1 MGTSANRRRKGQGG
15 LYLVP
20 LETWN
25 EFKQAYEVVDHY
37 RAVTEIKDPENP
49 DKRKR
54 ITGTAKSPAEA
65 QARMYKSLERY
76 YKKMGMQDAGVVL
89 KGRTK
94 GSQTLSE
101 YFEEWYSEL
110 RPERISVTLQLKY
123 KQHFHNHILP
133 HIGKMSLTE
142 LSYQDLHN
150 LIYITLPKKKK
161 KKNGLEIDEQLL
173 GPNAILNIYR
183 TLNVALGIAVK
194 KGKIDQNPLSLVDTP
209 KYVPPKENVPQMV
222 HIVEH
227 MFKKMNEADDPMFD
241 HFLLALLGL
250 RRGERLGL
258 TFSSLTLTGN
268 NPKLTIQ
275 NQLTRVTGKGLFVKP
290 ATKSGKDRT
299 VTLQEPWLSSLKRM
313 KDKRKQ
319 QLKLD
324 TFNPEKKFADLVFLK
339 DDGSPYDLNEDN
351 ELWKK
356 ANQIYNAKR
365 SPIRGHALRHVAA
378 TKMADSGVER
388 DVAMAILGHESE
400 SISFY
405 YGRMTAKGQ
414 VGQVA
419 EYGKALSEK
428 INTNRDSKSQ
438 N

>member
-1 MGTSANRRRKGQGG
+1 MGTQANRRRKGQGG
-15 LYLVP
+15 LFIVP

-37 RAVTEIKDPENP
+37 RAVTEIKDPQNP
-49 DKRKR
+49 SKRKR
-54 ITGTAKSPAEA
+54 ISGTAKSPAEA
-65 QARMYKSLERY
+65 QARMQKSLERY

-89 KGRTK
+89 KGRSK
-94 GSQTLSE
+94 GSQSLAE
-101 YFEEWYSEL
+101 YFEEWYLEL
-110 RPERISVTLQLKY
+110 RPERISTTLQLKY

-133 HIGKMSLTE
+133 HVGKIELTE
-142 LSYQDLHN
+142 LTYQDLHN
-150 LIYITLPKKKK
+150 LIYVTLPKKKK
-161 KKNGLEIDEQLL
+161 KKKGVEIDEKLL

-183 TLNVALGIAVK
+183 TLNLALGIAVK
-194 KGKIDQNPLSLVDTP
+194 KGKIDRNPLSLVDTP
-209 KYVPPKENVPQMV
+209 RYVPPKENVPQMV

-227 MFKKMNEADDPMFD
+227 MFKRMNEENDPMFD

-250 RRGERLGL
+250 RRAERLGL
-258 TFSSLTLTGN
+258 TFSSLNLTGN

-275 NQLTRVTGKGLFVKP
+275 NQLTRVTGKGLFIKP
-290 ATKSGKDRT
+290 ATKSGKDRS
-299 VTLQEPWLSSLKRM
+299 VALQEPWLSSLRRM

-319 QLKLD
+319 QLKLES
-324 TFNPEKKFADLVFLK
+324 FNPDKKFADLVFLK
-339 DDGSPYDLNEDN
+339 NDGKPYDLNEDN
-351 ELWKK
+351 EMWKK

-365 SPIRGHALRHVAA
+365 KPIRGHALRHVAA

-414 VGQVA
+414 ADQLGR
-419 EYGKALSEK
+419 YGESLTEK
-428 INTNRDSKSQ
+428 IKPK
-438 N
+438 

>member
-1 MGTSANRRRKGQGG
+1 MASRSRKDRYGKGG
-15 LYLVP
+15 LYIIRR
-20 LETWN
+20 EAWN
-25 EFKQAYEVVDHY
+25 EFKQAYEVVDFY
-37 RAVTEIKDPENP
+37 QASREIQDPQNP

-54 ITGTAKSPAEA
+54 VTGTGRSLQEA
-65 QARMYKSLERY
+65 QARLHKSLERF
-76 YKKMGMQDAGVVL
+76 YKKRGLAEAGVVL

-94 GSQTLSE
+94 GSQTLAE

-133 HIGKMSLTE
+133 HIGKMPITE

-161 KKNGLEIDEQLL
+161 KKNGVEIDEQLL

-241 HFLLALLGL
+241 HFLLALMGL

-258 TFSSLTLTGN
+258 TFSSLTLSGTH
-268 NPKLTIQ
+268 PKMTIQ

-313 KDKRKQ
+313 KEKRKH

-324 TFNPEKKFADLVFLK
+324 TFKPEKKFADLVFLK

-351 ELWKK
+351 EMWKK

-365 SPIRGHALRHVAA
+365 KPIRGHALRHVGA
-378 TKMADSGVER
+378 TQMANAGIER
-388 DVAMAILGHESE
+388 DVAMAILGHESA

-405 YGRMTAKGQ
+405 YGRMGALGQAKQ
-414 VGQVA
+414 V
-419 EYGKALSEK
+419 EEFGKALMEK
-428 INTNRDSKSQ
+428 INPKTK
-438 N
+438 